1 MARCRREK
9 AGEGGGLEVI
19 VVVAVDLEL
28 SHRPFA
34 SALQQRSV
42 QGEAAELAEGI
53 YELVLCRGVGG
64 VCGVRVP
71 EPLVEQQALCCP
83 HTVWLS
89 LLLAALHRTHG
100 GQRRPSR
107 VQSQN
112 LVRRRHR
119 T

>member
-1 MARCRREK
+1 MTCCRREK
-9 AGEGGGLEVI
+9 AGAGGGLEVI
-19 VVVAVDLEL
+19 VAVAVDLQL

-34 SALQQRSV
+34 SAVQQRSV

-53 YELVLCRGVGG
+53 NELVGG

-71 EPLVEQQALCCP
+71 EPLVEREALCCP
-83 HTVWLS
+83 RAARLS

-100 GQRRPSR
+100 GRRRPSR
-107 VQSQN
+107 AQSQN

-119 T
+119 P